1 MMQPG
6 SHGTTFG
13 GNPLACRAAI
23 AVLETMEQ
31 QQSVASAGRLG
42 EYLLAGFSRTL
53 ADLEGVVDIRGKG
66 LMIGIELEKPCSEL
80 VNMAMAQGLLINVTA
95 ERVVRLLPPLIL
107 TDKQADIIV
116 EQVSNLIHEFI
127 GQ

>member
-1 MMQPG
+1 
-6 SHGTTFG
+6 
-13 GNPLACRAAI
+13 
-23 AVLETMEQ
+23 
-31 QQSVASAGRLG
+31 
-42 EYLLAGFSRTL
+42 
-53 ADLEGVVDIRGKG
+53 
-66 LMIGIELEKPCSEL
+66 
-80 VNMAMAQGLLINVTA
+80 LINVTA